1 MNLILT
7 SDFPSTECG
16 GVLDHM
22 RRVALRPR
30 IAWIPPATD
39 AERER
44 FRKAQA
50 HFERYGFDNLEYC
63 DIDLAA
69 DEARLSQLEQYDIV
83 YLSGGD
89 PLRFRANMSQTNLAA
104 RLRHCLD
111 KGRLLVAASGGS
123 LQFTKNLSLF
133 RLQSATV
140 DEVFVDRGEYEAL
153 GLVGY
158 ELLPHLNRFD
168 EEFLER
174 VCQYSERVGH
184 DIIAIKDGSAVIHSA
199 LDDYRCV
206 GSVMRFRNSLMT
218 TIGSAA

>member
-22 RRVALRPR
+22 RRVASRPR
-30 IAWIPPATD
+30 IAWIPPVTD

-50 HFERYGFDNLEYC
+50 QFKPYGFENLEYY
-63 DIDLAA
+63 DIDLEA
-69 DEARLSQLEQYDIV
+69 DEERLSHLEQYDIV

-104 RLRHCLD
+104 RLLYCLD

-133 RLQSATV
+133 RLQLTTV
-140 DEVFVDRGEYEAL
+140 DKVFMDRGEYEAL

-168 EEFLER
+168 GEFLER
-174 VCQYSERVGH
+174 VRQYSERVGH
-184 DIIAIKDGSAVIHSA
+184 DIVAIEDGSAVIHCA
-199 LDDYRCV
+199 PDDYRCV
-206 GSVMRFRNSLMT
+206 GSAMRFRNGLMRP
-218 TIGSAA
+218 IGTAA